1 MKELLKSRFPF
12 VEFPDEQLNN
22 EELAIKKQY
31 NDLEETKVD
40 QLREVHS
47 DDERTGRKAKR

>member
-1 MKELLKSRFPF
+1 MKELLKSRFPY
-12 VEFPDEQLNN
+12 VEFPDEQLSK
-22 EELAIKKQY
+22 EELVIKKQY

-47 DDERTGRKAKR
+47 DDKRTGRKSK